1 MSGSYEKAGVS
12 TPRIFRRPFK
22 DKLRVSNMDK
32 CYFICFISVNEPLTV
47 IEQLCSG
54 SFQAIMKKDE

>member
-1 MSGSYEKAGVS
+1 FQGQM
-12 TPRIFRRPFK
+12 
-22 DKLRVSNMDK
+22 RVSNMDK